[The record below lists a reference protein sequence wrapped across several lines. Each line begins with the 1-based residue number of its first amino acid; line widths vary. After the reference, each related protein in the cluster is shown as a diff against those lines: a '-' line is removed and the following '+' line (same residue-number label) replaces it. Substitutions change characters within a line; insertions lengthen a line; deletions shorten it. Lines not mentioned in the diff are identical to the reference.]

1 MILTGKKL
9 FMYKLNKAKD
19 FVLMFAI
26 TTATVFFFMF
36 AFIMFC

>member
-9 FMYKLNKAKD
+9 FMYKLNKVKD

-26 TTATVFFFMF
+26 TTATVFFFVFVF
-36 AFIMFC
+36 AMFC